1 MRNLFVAI
9 AVAFAGALAT
19 APVSFAAGEPIAVT
33 VYNFA
38 HAQADM
44 EYDGIL
50 KLSGGINQ
58 WRHNREPTPID
69 KQNVIRMNRD
79 TLYSFAVVD
88 ISKGATVTL
97 PDAGERYM
105 SLMVINNDG
114 YVNETFHGGGSYVLT
129 TDKFTTPFVVVA
141 VRVLAD
147 AEDKS
152 DLQKVHDL
160 QDRMK
165 IEAASDTAFVLP
177 NYDLASYKA
186 TLDALLVLS
195 KGMKGTAG
203 AFGSKE
209 EVDPVDFLLGSAAG
223 WGGLPVK
230 EALYI
235 NVEPGLPVGT
245 YQLVVKDVP
254 VSGFWSISLYDKEG
268 YFQKNDLNAYS
279 LNNLTAKQGADGSY
293 TIRFGGCTA
302 STENCLPI
310 MEGWNY
316 LVRLYEPHEEIID
329 GRWTFP
335 GPPQPVKN

>member
-9 AVAFAGALAT
+9 AMAVAAACAIT
-19 APVSFAAGEPIAVT
+19 QVSFAVDDPIGIT

-44 EYDGIL
+44 EFDGIL
-50 KLSGGINQ
+50 KLSGGINK
-58 WRHNREPTPID
+58 WAHNREPTSID
-69 KQNVIRMNRD
+69 KQNIIRMNRD
-79 TLYSFAVVD
+79 TLYSFAVID
-88 ISKGATVTL
+88 ISKGATVML
-97 PDAGERYM
+97 PDAGDRYM

-114 YVNETFHGGGSYVLT
+114 YVNETFHGGGSYELT
-129 TDKFTTPFVVVA
+129 TEKFDTPYVA
-141 VRVLAD
+141 VGVRVLAN

-152 DLQKVHDL
+152 DIQKVNEL
-160 QDRMK
+160 QDKMR
-165 IEAASDTAFVLP
+165 IEAASNTAFVLP

-195 KGMKGTAG
+195 KGMRGTAG
-203 AFGSKE
+203 AFGSKA
-209 EVDPVDFLLGSAAG
+209 EVTPVDFLLGSAAG

-230 EALYI
+230 EALYV

-245 YQLVVKDVP
+245 YELTVKDVP

-268 YFQKNDLNAYS
+268 YFKENDLDAYS
-279 LNNLTAKQGADGSY
+279 LNDLTARKNADGSY

-310 MEGWNY
+310 MDGWNY
-316 LVRLYEPHEEIID
+316 LVRLYEPREEILD
-329 GRWTFP
+329 GKWSFP